1 MPQEKISMKKNG
13 QKIYLKQYWQ
23 KIAPIIYNSNLQIQK
38 TQQNPNRMTT
48 QKATQGPWEQVA
60 EERR

>member
-1 MPQEKISMKKNG
+1 MKKNG

-23 KIAPIIYNSNLQIQK
+23 KIAPIICNSNLQIQK